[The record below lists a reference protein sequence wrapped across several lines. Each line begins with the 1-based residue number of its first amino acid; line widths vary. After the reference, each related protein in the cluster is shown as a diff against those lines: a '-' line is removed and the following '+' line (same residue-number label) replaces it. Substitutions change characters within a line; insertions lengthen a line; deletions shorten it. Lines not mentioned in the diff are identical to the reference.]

1 MFDCDHKKEFE
12 WQRHLLYQILINQEL
27 QMSAL
32 ANAQAALAQL
42 KADVEAFIN
51 KPAPPSGVAEAD
63 VQALAD
69 AVTALDAEVPKP

>member
-1 MFDCDHKKEFE
+1 
-12 WQRHLLYQILINQEL
+12 
-27 QMSAL
+27 MSAL